1 MREHEISSP
10 SELDAALAAK
20 ALSRQQRL
28 WKAASGQSLRWPDV
42 LMAVLGVTQFFLG
55 AYGVLSE
62 GEPYSIVLLAFGI
75 LFVAFALWRL
85 QESRIDALH
94 ELIRSIESGRR

>member
-1 MREHEISSP
+1 MAIFYGHFPQTASPETRRIVVSATPSAIVHQHET
-10 SELDAALAAK
+10 LTT
-20 ALSRQQRL
+20 
-28 WKAASGQSLRWPDV
+28 

-62 GEPYSIVLLAFGI
+62 GEPYSIVLLAFGV
-75 LFVAFALWRL
+75 LFVAIALWQF

-94 ELIRSIESGRR
+94 ERIRLLESGRR